1 MTTETRVRFEVLL
14 ALNGLDDKLTD
25 EQKERVET
33 IARALTRDEGADVR
47 MEAKIRLA
55 NAVDQWLEQ
64 ALQTWR
70 EHGML
75 LDVARLS

>member
-70 EHGML
+70 ETRH
-75 LDVARLS
+75 AP